1 MDKRRIITG
10 HYQENMFGDLMD
22 REDYFHKLPNISNR
36 RQLEEP
42 KTKVF
47 YVKEESNWENESQ
60 ELLDEKGNSIY
71 EVYNLTDCPED
82 ATIHRGLFSAYD
94 YIEAV
99 RYGMQLAR
107 QGVMEIKVE
116 DYDKDKA
123 NLTEETI
130 EIADNK
136 DNEIDDKELEDLFSL
151 D

>member
-1 MDKRRIITG
+1 MDKRRIVTG
-10 HYQENMFGDLMD
+10 HYQENMFGDFMD

-47 YVKEESNWENESQ
+47 YVKEENNWESESQ
-60 ELLDEKGNSIY
+60 ELLDEKGNLIY
-71 EVYNLTDCPED
+71 DVYDLTGCPED
-82 ATIHRGLFSAYD
+82 ATIHRCLFSAYD

-99 RYGMQLAR
+99 RYGMHLAR

-116 DYDKDKA
+116 DYNKDKA
-123 NLTEETI
+123 NLTEEKN
-130 EIADNK
+130 IAISDN
-136 DNEIDDKELEDLFSL
+136 NEIDDKELEDLFSL

>member
-99 RYGMQLAR
+99 RYGIQLAR

-116 DYDKDKA
+116 DYNKDKTDFVEEA
-123 NLTEETI
+123 NTVTP
-130 EIADNK
+130 DN
-136 DNEIDDKELEDLFSL
+136 NEIDDNELEDLFSL

>member
-1 MDKRRIITG
+1 MDKRKIITG
-10 HYQENMFGDLMD
+10 HYQENMFGDFMD

-47 YVKEESNWENESQ
+47 YVKEENNWEKESQ
-60 ELLDEKGNSIY
+60 ELLDEKGNLIY
-71 EVYNLTDCPED
+71 EVYDLTDCPED

-99 RYGMQLAR
+99 KYGMHLAR

-116 DYDKDKA
+116 DYNKDKA
-123 NLTEETI
+123 DFTEEKNTAI
-130 EIADNK
+130 SDN
-136 DNEIDDKELEDLFSL
+136 NEIDDKELEDLFSL